1 MAGTVRGA
9 VDGTGAFAFYIE
21 NTPLQY
27 LAPGPRKYMEVGVDS
42 LRESYYRDDGSFA
55 GLRDP
60 AGPEGGVI
68 ASWYF
73 GGRDHADNDG

>member
-9 VDGTGAFAFYIE
+9 VDGIGAFAFYIE

-27 LAPGPRKYMEVGVDS
+27 LAPGPRKYMDVGVDS

-60 AGPEGGVI
+60 AGPEGGRYCFLVFR
-68 ASWYF
+68 W
-73 GGRDHADNDG
+73 